1 MKINNYQYLY
11 LLCCLVLLSGCG
23 INSDIMFRGKGVE
36 VIRDNIPLYADEAYV
51 LAPDDRFYF
60 SLFVNDGKRQLD
72 MRAGVEMGVTPDGAQ
87 GMMQGNQ
94 MMMMARGGMGLDYL
108 INPDGYVQLPILGKV
123 NLTGL
128 TIEQAQDT
136 LAYMYSVEYN
146 KPFVQLE
153 VTNRRAVVFTGGGGR
168 ASVVP
173 ILNNNTTLM
182 EALAL
187 AGGVDTRGRVKKIKI
202 MRRTSEGRVI
212 YELDMSTLAGLK
224 YADMIVQANDYIYV
238 QPVPYIG
245 RELLAEVSAI
255 TSLLTSSIFLYS
267 LISND

>member
-1 MKINNYQYLY
+1 MRRSKLTSLY
-11 LLCCLVLLSGCG
+11 IVFLLIFITSCG
-23 INSDIMFRGKGVE
+23 INSDIMFRGKGAE
-36 VIRDNIPLYADEAYV
+36 VIKDDIPLYSDEPYV
-51 LAPDDRFYF
+51 LAADDRFFF

-87 GMMQGNQ
+87 GGAQGNQ
-94 MMMMARGGMGLDYL
+94 MMMMMRGQMGIDYL

-123 NLTGL
+123 NITGL
-128 TIEQAQDT
+128 TIEEAQDT
-136 LAYMYSVEYN
+136 LAEMYSIEYN
-146 KPFVQLE
+146 QPFVQLE
-153 VTNRRAVVFTGGGGR
+153 VTNRRAVVFTGGGGK

-182 EALAL
+182 EVLAL
-187 AGGVDTRGRVKKIKI
+187 AGGVEARGRVRKIKI
-202 MRRTSEGRVI
+202 MRRAEGKRLI
-212 YELDMSTLAGLK
+212 YEIDMSTLEGLK
-224 YADMIVQANDYIYV
+224 YADMIIQANDYIYV

-245 RELLAEVSAI
+245 RELLAEISAI